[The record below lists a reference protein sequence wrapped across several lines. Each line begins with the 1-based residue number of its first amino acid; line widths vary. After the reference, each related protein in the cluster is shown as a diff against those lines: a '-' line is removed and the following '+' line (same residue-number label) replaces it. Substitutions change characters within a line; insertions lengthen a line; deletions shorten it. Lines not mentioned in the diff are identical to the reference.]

1 MRTRH
6 LYLARHGHADA
17 LGDLTADGRRQA
29 DLLGR
34 RLAAVPADVIWH
46 SPVPRAA
53 ATARHIA
60 EHLPDA
66 IVAEA
71 DELADHV
78 PYIPA
83 AEETPSAWRGR
94 FDGSSAGDV
103 AAASRRATALL
114 ARFATADPVPG
125 IPATDTHEILIG
137 HAPPI
142 AWLVRAALGAPP
154 ARWLGLDSA
163 NTALTV
169 LRHRTGE
176 PPALVVFNDQSHL
189 PPELRWT
196 GFPRT
201 VAP

>member
-17 LGDLTADGRRQA
+17 LGDLTEDGRAQA
-29 DLLGR
+29 SLLGR
-34 RLAAVPADVIWH
+34 RLAAVPAAVIWH
-46 SPVPRAA
+46 SPVPRAV

-78 PYIPA
+78 PYIPIA
-83 AEETPSAWRGR
+83 DETPSAWRGR
-94 FDGSSAGDV
+94 FDGSSAEDV
-103 AAASRRATALL
+103 ADASRRATALL
-114 ARFATADPVPG
+114 ARFATAEPVPG
-125 IPATDTHEILIG
+125 IPAADTHEILIS

-142 AWLVRAALGAPP
+142 AWLVRDALGAPP
-154 ARWLGLDSA
+154 SRWLGLDSA
-163 NTALTV
+163 NTALTIV
-169 LRHRTGE
+169 RYRTGE

-201 VAP
+201 VVQ